1 VNNDAI
7 NMGVQVSLLSP
18 DVHSFKYIPGVVL
31 LGHMVENG
39 KLRPVDTIP
48 GMGGGE
54 GEGE

>member
-1 VNNDAI
+1 
-7 NMGVQVSLLSP
+7 
-18 DVHSFKYIPGVVL
+18 L

-54 GEGE
+54 GEGEWWRVWIQVWYIVRTFINVTMCPQ